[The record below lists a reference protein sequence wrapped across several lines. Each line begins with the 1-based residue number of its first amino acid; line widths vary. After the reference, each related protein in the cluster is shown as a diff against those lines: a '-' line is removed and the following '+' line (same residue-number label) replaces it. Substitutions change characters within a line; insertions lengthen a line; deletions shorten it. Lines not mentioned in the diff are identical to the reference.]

1 MEHVGQFINHH
12 WQLVLAFVVILI
24 IIFIHEL
31 LSLKKQG
38 KTLTT
43 SQAIEQINHYDA
55 VVIDVRSAELYKK
68 GHIIGALRATEADF
82 KLPKMQKHKDKPI
95 VLVCTRGIESQT
107 YAQKLRA
114 LGFTQPMV
122 LAGGMEAW
130 QAAQL
135 PVVKK

>member
-12 WQLVLAFVVILI
+12 WQLVLAFV
-24 IIFIHEL
+24 IIFIIVFVYEM

-38 KTLTT
+38 KSLST
-43 SQAIEQINHYDA
+43 SQAIEQINHHDA

-68 GHIIGALRATEADF
+68 GHIIGAIRATEADF
-82 KLPKMQKHKDKPI
+82 KLPKMQKYKEKPI
-95 VLVCTRGIESQT
+95 VLVCARGIESQT
-107 YAQKLRA
+107 FVQKLRT

-122 LAGGMEAW
+122 LAGGIEAW